1 MNVIRNA
8 RFINWNLKM
17 AKVFKTFVI
26 WRLFLFVPVFLAGY
40 FIIFRTGYLS
50 INPWANFDGVHYLSI
65 AANGYVNQAV
75 FFPLYPLLIKIFSF
89 RNQMFLSGFLISNIS
104 FFVSLYF
111 FYKLLRL
118 DYKEKTSWDVLVIL
132 LLFPTA
138 LFFGA
143 VYSES
148 LFFLLLILS
157 LYFARRGMWFWASV
171 AGMLLSAT
179 RLIGIF
185 ILPALAYEQYVQK
198 KKFNLWLLITP
209 ICLFAYS
216 LFNFKKWGDWFY
228 FINAHSEL
236 GNGRVTNGIV
246 LFPQTVYRYFK
257 IFLSLPVSQYEW
269 WIAALELTSFIGV
282 SLLLYF
288 AWKKKV
294 RTSYLIFSI
303 LAFLL
308 PVSSGTFSGLPR
320 YIIVLFPI
328 FIALSFL
335 GERVKKIWLFIS
347 GILLFI
353 LTMFFVRG
361 YFVA

>member
-8 RFINWNLKM
+8 RYINWNLKM
-17 AKVFKTFVI
+17 LKVFKSFAI
-26 WRLFLFVPVFLAGY
+26 WRLLLFVPVFLAGY

-65 AANGYVNQAV
+65 AANGYVNQAA
-75 FFPLYPLLIKIFSF
+75 FFPLFPLLIKIFSF
-89 RNQMFLSGFLISNIS
+89 GDQVFFSGFLISNIS
-104 FFVSLYF
+104 FFVSLFY

-118 DYKEKTSWDVLVIL
+118 DYKEGGSWEIL
-132 LLFPTA
+132 LILLFFPSSF
-138 LFFGA
+138 FFGA

-157 LYFARRGMWFWASV
+157 LYFARKGMWFWASV
-171 AGMLLSAT
+171 FGMLLSAT

-185 ILPALAYEQYVQK
+185 ILPALVYECYVQK
-198 KKFNLWLLITP
+198 KKFNYWLLITP

-216 LFNFKKWGDWFY
+216 FFNFRKWGDWLY
-228 FINAHSEL
+228 FIHAHSEL
-236 GNGRVTNGIV
+236 GNGRVTNGVV

-257 IFLSLPVSQYEW
+257 IFLSLPVGQYEW
-269 WIAALELTSFIGV
+269 WIAILELSVFVGV
-282 SLLLYF
+282 SLLLYL

-320 YIIVLFPI
+320 YAIVLFPI

-335 GERVKKIWLFIS
+335 GERAKRTWLFIS

-353 LTMFFVRG
+353 LTMFFAGG